1 MKFQI
6 FLCITFCA
14 LVAPRKAYQNSMA
27 DVIKIAPYGNSI
39 TQAAGDRQSYRY
51 PLWKKLIDANIS
63 FDFVGTMNT
72 NFGGNPSRP
81 DYKGKPFDM
90 DHEGHW
96 GWRADEILNSL
107 SSWLTKYTPDMVL
120 MHVGTND
127 CIQAQ
132 TTSTTLNEITQIVTK
147 LRTDNPAVVIFMA
160 NLIPCNASGASSRID
175 ELNNGI
181 MSLANQFNSQSSPI
195 IFVDQN
201 SGVDAVKD
209 LYDGIHPGPTG
220 EEKMAQKWFDAINT
234 YLASTRLNMN
244 VAFQQSVLSANE
256 PAHRIDLVFP
266 YTSTERDALL
276 PVKGSIT
283 NLLGKKVLYNTRTG
297 SRTNGVYIFSKH
309 TR

>member
-1 MKFQI
+1 MKLRI
-6 FLCITFCA
+6 FFCITFCA

-27 DVIKIAPYGNSI
+27 EVIKIAPYGNSI
-39 TQAAGDRQSYRY
+39 TQAASDHQSYRY

-72 NFGGNPSRP
+72 NNGGNPSRP

-96 GWRADEILNSL
+96 GWRADEILNSV

-132 TTSTTLNEITQIVTK
+132 TTSTTISEITQIVTK

-160 NLIPCNASGASSRID
+160 SLIPCNASGASSYIND
-175 ELNNGI
+175 LNNSI
-181 MSLANQFNSQSSPI
+181 KSLASQLNTQSSPI
-195 IFVDQN
+195 IHVDQN
-201 SGVDAVKD
+201 TGIDAAKD
-209 LYDGIHPGPTG
+209 LYDGVHPGSTG
-220 EEKMAQKWFDAINT
+220 EEKMAQKWFDAINK
-234 YLASTRLNMN
+234 YLTTTRSNMN
-244 VAFQQSVLSANE
+244 VASQQSDLSANE
-256 PAHRIDLVFP
+256 PAHQLYRVC
-266 YTSTERDALL
+266 TSSSMESGALL
-276 PVKGSIT
+276 PITGSIS
-283 NLLGKKVLYNTRTG
+283 NLLGKKVLYNMGTG
-297 SRTNGVYIFSKH
+297 SRTNGVYIFSEP